1 MRREESDTLEFK
13 LRVDSQRK
21 IAKTLVAFANGLGG
35 QIVVGVRDSGSV
47 AGCRVDE
54 EFYMIQGAAQLH
66 TRPEVPISAREERW
80 DHKSVLVVEVPPSIL
95 APHLAHDEDQDL
107 WRAYVRR
114 GAANFKANRV
124 LLESINMKFAGEV
137 KATSDQLRILHFMDV
152 GELASASMLAR
163 KSGLHIREVEDGLA
177 VLVRWGHVEAV
188 PVEQGWRYRPSEA

>member
-1 MRREESDTLEFK
+1 MRREESDILEFK

-47 AGCRVDE
+47 TGCRIDE

-66 TRPEVPISAREERW
+66 TRPEVPVSAREERW

-114 GAANFKANRV
+114 GAANYKANRV
-124 LLESINMKFAGEV
+124 LLESINLKFAGEV
-137 KATSDQLRILHFMDV
+137 KATSDQLRILHLMRA
-152 GELASASMLAR
+152 GELVSASMLAR
-163 KSGLHIREVEDGLA
+163 TSGLPIREVEDGLA
-177 VLVRWGHVEAV
+177 VLVRWGQVDAV
-188 PVEQGWRYRPSEA
+188 PVEQGWRYRPSEV